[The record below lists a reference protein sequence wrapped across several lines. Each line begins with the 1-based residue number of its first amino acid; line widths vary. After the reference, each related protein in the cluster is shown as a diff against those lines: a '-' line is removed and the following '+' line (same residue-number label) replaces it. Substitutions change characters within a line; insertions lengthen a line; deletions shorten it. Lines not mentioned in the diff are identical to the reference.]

1 MSFQSLLSERVKL
14 IKIADHSTAATSTV
28 TSSAVDTYGYGG
40 VLFLTSFGTAAA
52 DNTVKIQQSSD
63 DGVADSYGD
72 LEGTSVASG
81 TSDEDVWVDVIKP
94 QKRYLKFI
102 AARGTSSTLE
112 SMWAV
117 LYHPA
122 AVPVTNSTS
131 GTIIGEES
139 VSPAEGTA

>member
-14 IKIADHSTAATSTV
+14 IKISDHSTAATSTV
-28 TSSAVDTYGYGG
+28 TSIAVDTYGYGG
-40 VLFLTSFGTAAA
+40 ALFLTSFGTAAT
-52 DNTVKIQQSSD
+52 DNTIKVQQSSD
-63 DGVADSYGD
+63 DAATDAYSD

-81 TSDEDVWVDVIKP
+81 SSDEDVWLDVIKP
-94 QKRYLKFI
+94 QKRYLKLV

-112 SMWAV
+112 SIWV
-117 LYHPA
+117 LLYHPA
-122 AVPVTNSTS
+122 SVPVTNSTT